1 MKTMF
6 EFAAEERREEARVKL
21 KAAVALAVLAI
32 VALVMRWPIVA
43 GGLFFVCVMLGVRVL
58 GCHRDIKRYAQM
70 STSPVQAPDAP
81 VFIVV
86 THLGETHGV
95 AIVGNEGDAE
105 EEEMARRVA
114 GRIEANPD
122 GYKASLQHML
132 DDGARRFPDWA
143 DYIRI
148 ARIEVLEILTT
159 GERGELEVRFA
170 GEARWFF
177 GASYDVDGFK
187 DFYVKT

>member
-1 MKTMF
+1 MF

-105 EEEMARRVA
+105 EEE
-114 GRIEANPD
+114 PHF
-122 GYKASLQHML
+122 S
-132 DDGARRFPDWA
+132 
-143 DYIRI
+143 
-148 ARIEVLEILTT
+148 
-159 GERGELEVRFA
+159 
-170 GEARWFF
+170 
-177 GASYDVDGFK
+177 
-187 DFYVKT
+187 